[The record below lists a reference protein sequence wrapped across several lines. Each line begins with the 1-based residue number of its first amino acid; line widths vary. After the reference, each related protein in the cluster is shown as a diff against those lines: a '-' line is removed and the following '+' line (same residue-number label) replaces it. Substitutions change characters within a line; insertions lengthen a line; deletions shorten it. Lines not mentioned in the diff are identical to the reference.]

1 MGWRLH
7 PRRLLGRWCS
17 SLAGVHLPN
26 SVPAVDAGHTS
37 AGRRREQMT
46 TGEQDEWTVGYP
58 FESDLR
64 LLRKGQR
71 WYDQGELKEYIV
83 RLEREN
89 QQMRNKAALVDEL
102 LSNYDVD
109 AFKLGD
115 VSCDYCG
122 AELQREP
129 HRVLDKWM
137 ADRPELIG
145 LMCPVARYNAIEEE
159 DK

>member
-1 MGWRLH
+1 MSEQQSNSYELHVQTDAEDRWRD
-7 PRRLLGRWCS
+7 WKK
-17 SLAGVHLPN
+17 VT
-26 SVPAVDAGHTS
+26 DA
-37 AGRRREQMT
+37 Q
-46 TGEQDEWTVGYP
+46 QTVIT
-58 FESDLR
+58 EAQARIEALEAA
-64 LLRKGQR
+64 L
-71 WYDQGELKEYIV
+71 V
-83 RLEREN
+83 RY
-89 QQMRNKAALVDEL
+89 RNKVALVDEL

-109 AFKLGD
+109 ALKLGD

>member
-1 MGWRLH
+1 
-7 PRRLLGRWCS
+7 
-17 SLAGVHLPN
+17 
-26 SVPAVDAGHTS
+26 
-37 AGRRREQMT
+37 MT
-46 TGEQDEWTVGYP
+46 TGEQDEWKAVLVGAMSYYT
-58 FESDLR
+58 
-64 LLRKGQR
+64 KGSEHLGLADMAEHVR
-71 WYDQGELKEYIV
+71 

-89 QQMRNKAALVDEL
+89 RQMRDKAALADEL

-109 AFKLGD
+109 ALKLGD